1 MRPAEELVLDGNAVA
16 GPLAEVFV
24 ADVTMARA
32 TCAGCGAVRP
42 LATARCY
49 RGAGEVLRCPAC
61 DAVLLRFV
69 LAPGRLYLELT
80 GMSCVELA
88 RASSSAVQLPAAGHR
103 HAITPG

>member
-88 RASSSAVQLPAAGHR
+88 RASSSAVQSPTAGHR
-103 HAITPG
+103 HATTPG

>member
-32 TCAGCGAVRP
+32 TCAGCGAIRP

-80 GMSCVELA
+80 GMSCLELA
-88 RASSSAVQLPAAGHR
+88 RPSSPADPPSHRGGSLPSRAG
-103 HAITPG
+103 